1 MLHLE
6 EVRGNSLAKQGMD
19 LIFNI
24 ALPSLA
30 STLRYTS
37 LFLPFDSLP
46 HFGSISLFVNR
57 FWMAI
62 FGNLVLLCLN
72 NTLCLIV
79 ISRGISMD
87 LVDDAFVHE
96 KPTIPLS
103 RGNSPLCLYVG
114 HVMHYDSTCFSLSIF
129 QRCKVVLLTW

>member
-1 MLHLE
+1 
-6 EVRGNSLAKQGMD
+6 MD

-103 RGNSPLCLYVG
+103 LGNSLLDLYFG
-114 HVMHYDSTCFSLSIF
+114 HIMHYDSTCFSLSIF